1 MRSRS
6 AVFNSR
12 SVVVEPLYNVNDAQ
26 TFDTP
31 ESLRLAE
38 EEEAAILHPADK
50 LRLVEDR
57 QSIIEQEIGTLCE
70 TIAKKMELAGKYAA
84 LAAGIEEAKKGA
96 LQLGA
101 VKLVR
106 SVGEQVGELY
116 RLLKMSGRRLRDT
129 PLRAPT
135 QPQSQ
140 PSPSQQAQP
149 QSPSQ
154 QAQPAEETVEM
165 EVRGLME
172 RVIAPFEG
180 SFLYATLSE
189 LVMNHLLGLFAKYV
203 AAERQIVRGKRGL
216 AEEAAAKRRK
226 AAMYQ
231 LDNRS
236 REVVVKG
243 LPATVKEVDVIN
255 AMKGFYGVR
264 KIVLNGT
271 EARIEFEEPWQT
283 TKPMRAGLFICNK
296 VSEGG
301 RCDVQKVFPTLV
313 ESTPSQFPLCSKH
326 TLPLPRNGISHTN
339 TETIKYNLVHT
350 AHSLRHGGRGRL
362 LAGLVRD
369 HALGGGH

>member
-1 MRSRS
+1 M
-6 AVFNSR
+6 
-12 SVVVEPLYNVNDAQ
+12 
-26 TFDTP
+26 
-31 ESLRLAE
+31 
-38 EEEAAILHPADK
+38 
-50 LRLVEDR
+50 
-57 QSIIEQEIGTLCE
+57 
-70 TIAKKMELAGKYAA
+70 
-84 LAAGIEEAKKGA
+84 
-96 LQLGA
+96 
-101 VKLVR
+101 
-106 SVGEQVGELY
+106 
-116 RLLKMSGRRLRDT
+116 
-129 PLRAPT
+129 
-135 QPQSQ
+135 
-140 PSPSQQAQP
+140 
-149 QSPSQ
+149 
-154 QAQPAEETVEM
+154 
-165 EVRGLME
+165 RGLME

-203 AAERQIVRGKRGL
+203 AAERQTVRGKRGL
-216 AEEAAAKRRK
+216 AEAAAAKRRK

-326 TLPLPRNGISHTN
+326 SHF
-339 TETIKYNLVHT
+339 
-350 AHSLRHGGRGRL
+350 
-362 LAGLVRD
+362 
-369 HALGGGH
+369 

>member
-31 ESLRLAE
+31 ESLRLAA

-149 QSPSQ
+149 
-154 QAQPAEETVEM
+154 AEETVET

-203 AAERQIVRGKRGL
+203 AAERQTVRGKRGL
-216 AEEAAAKRRK
+216 AEAAAAKRRK

-326 TLPLPRNGISHTN
+326 QLQEMAFHTQ
-339 TETIKYNLVHT
+339 TQKP
-350 AHSLRHGGRGRL
+350 
-362 LAGLVRD
+362 
-369 HALGGGH
+369 

>member
-84 LAAGIEEAKKGA
+84 LAASIEEAKKGA

-135 QPQSQ
+135 QQSQ

-154 QAQPAEETVEM
+154 QPAEETVET

-203 AAERQIVRGKRGL
+203 AAERQTVRGKRGL
-216 AEEAAAKRRK
+216 AEAAAAKRRK

-326 TLPLPRNGISHTN
+326 QLQEMAFHTQ
-339 TETIKYNLVHT
+339 TKEP
-350 AHSLRHGGRGRL
+350 
-362 LAGLVRD
+362 
-369 HALGGGH
+369 